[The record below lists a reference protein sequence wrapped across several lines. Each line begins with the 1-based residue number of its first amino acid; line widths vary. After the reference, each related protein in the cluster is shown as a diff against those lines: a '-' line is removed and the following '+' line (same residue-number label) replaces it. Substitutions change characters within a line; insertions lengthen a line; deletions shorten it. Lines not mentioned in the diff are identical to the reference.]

1 MFLSQ
6 RLFFVSGYA
15 GGCPGWWCPGSG
27 QFCSCFE
34 EKTYGLP
41 PGTQCPQRKQS
52 SPALFSRHL
61 YYKSTPPPP
70 PPPQHTHILL
80 TAIFSFCLLSVIRLQ
95 LDPFS
100 SDCAEIFRSAYVH
113 ASSCCPEKICLDLLS
128 PT

>member
-1 MFLSQ
+1 MQ
-6 RLFFVSGYA
+6 ADAQGGGAQEVVSFA
-15 GGCPGWWCPGSG
+15 VASRK
-27 QFCSCFE
+27 
-34 EKTYGLP
+34 KTMAYRPMPVHNVLNVSKARQHCLAVIFI
-41 PGTQCPQRKQS
+41 TK
-52 SPALFSRHL
+52 A
-61 YYKSTPPPP
+61 